1 MIGFADSVFC
11 ESQRLVDS
19 FANHRSVVPPSSRIA
34 LVTHPMT
41 IRLSTSHRRMLLV
54 LHPVFALTGVADAVI
69 GPLLPSLARSFHF
82 SDSQS
87 GLLIFWIFAGM
98 AIGALLCRG
107 NYARVLIAGLLA
119 MSVSCYC
126 FPWIPRTFLYP
137 FALFFGIGVGAPMTA
152 VSLFA
157 GRNYATRRASV
168 LTLLNFT
175 WSIGAMLAPLIA
187 ARLLAVLSWHA
198 VFFVLSG
205 TAGLAA
211 VVVSFTIRDTSETLP
226 DSQETSG
233 LENLRLVALFA
244 LFFFF
249 EVGGE
254 TMLNAWI
261 STYVLRI
268 TRTSLTLAAAA
279 TAIYWT
285 GFLFSR
291 GVSPLLLLRLSPR
304 DLLRISV
311 PMALGASLLL
321 VESRSSVSLTAAIL
335 LLGIALAPVF
345 PVALA
350 SFFDRARHSSD
361 SRFVLA
367 FSGFGGSV
375 FPWLVGWISSRSG
388 SLRDGLVVAPVV
400 FLLMTGML
408 PMITAQKATPTAV
421 PDPAG
426 GNS

>member
-1 MIGFADSVFC
+1 I
-11 ESQRLVDS
+11 
-19 FANHRSVVPPSSRIA
+19 
-34 LVTHPMT
+34 
-41 IRLSTSHRRMLLV
+41 
-54 LHPVFALTGVADAVI
+54 
-69 GPLLPSLARSFHF
+69 
-82 SDSQS
+82 
-87 GLLIFWIFAGM
+87 
-98 AIGALLCRG
+98 
-107 NYARVLIAGLLA
+107 
-119 MSVSCYC
+119 
-126 FPWIPRTFLYP
+126 
-137 FALFFGIGVGAPMTA
+137 
-152 VSLFA
+152 
-157 GRNYATRRASV
+157 
-168 LTLLNFT
+168 
-175 WSIGAMLAPLIA
+175 
-187 ARLLAVLSWHA
+187 
-198 VFFVLSG
+198 
-205 TAGLAA
+205 
-211 VVVSFTIRDTSETLP
+211 VVSFTIRDTSETLSN
-226 DSQETSG
+226 SQETSG

-304 DLLRISV
+304 HLLRISV

-321 VESRSSVSLTAAIL
+321 VESHSSVSLTAAIL

-421 PDPAG
+421 PDSAG